1 MKKFHV
7 IQIHDYMDMYPR
19 KQVICLEE
27 DKIQDWCKEMNLSYS
42 GGTTTFIRTMEREE
56 AAFYCLNEIDK
67 IINNPIVS
75 RDNGDIDSVDAE
87 DIKKVINLF
96 KQSYGSIK

>member
-27 DKIQDWCKEMNLSYS
+27 DKIQDWCKEMNLAYS
-42 GGTTTFIRTMEREE
+42 GGTTTFVRTMEREE
-56 AAFYCLNEIDK
+56 ALSHCIDEIGK
-67 IINNPIVS
+67 ILNNPIVS
-75 RDNGDIDSVDAE
+75 KDNGDLDSIDVQ
-87 DIKKVINLF
+87 DIKKVIKLI
-96 KQSYGSIK
+96 KQAYNK